1 MKPITYREN
10 TPIQIETLTNLYQS
24 VGWTAYTDHPEI
36 MQKLLP
42 GALSYISAWDGE
54 KLVGLIRTIGDG
66 CYILYIQDILIHPDY
81 QRKGIGTTLI
91 QQMLEQAKD
100 MRQIIL
106 STDNTEKT
114 ISFYRSVGFVPME
127 ETGAVSLVHAEIK

>member
-1 MKPITYREN
+1 MSLITYREN
-10 TPIQIETLTNLYQS
+10 TPIHIEALTQLYQS

-91 QQMLEQAKD
+91 NRLLEQATG

-114 ISFYRSVGFVPME
+114 ISFYRSVGFLPIG
-127 ETGAVSLVHAEIK
+127 ETGAVSLVYVGIK